1 MKLTA
6 PTAAFAE
13 AAAHAAAVAASKS
26 PKRVLE
32 CVAVRAERGEG
43 VRLEATDLDVALRIR
58 VPAADVSEEGTAV
71 VPAARFLSVLREVRE
86 KDVTVSG
93 TDRGG
98 ISIESEGCQFQILG
112 EDAQEFPVL
121 PSFPASTGAL
131 RVTAGALREMI
142 RRTAFATAREAGRYA
157 LHGVLFR
164 VSGGVLDL
172 VATDGRRLA
181 RATHRLDTPTASE
194 VKAIV
199 GPKCLSLLDRIV
211 VDDTAAIEVALE
223 ERQILFR
230 SGDVLLAARL
240 IDGVF
245 PSYEEVIPK
254 PSKRGFGL
262 PAGDL
267 AVALRRASLLTS
279 REAQSVQMDI
289 APQRLT
295 ISSRASEVGEAKV
308 DVKVP
313 YDEAPERLGFM
324 PNLLLDALKVMDP
337 AKPVRFEFSSPKAP
351 GRLTDKDDYVYVVMP
366 VSVE

>member
-1 MKLTA
+1 MKITA

-32 CVAVRAERGEG
+32 CVALRVDRQSG

-58 VPAADVSEEGTAV
+58 VPAAEIVEEGTAV

-98 ISIESEGCQFQILG
+98 VAIEGEGCHFQILG
-112 EDAQEFPVL
+112 EDPHEFPVL
-121 PSFPASTGAL
+121 QSFPASAPL
-131 RVTAGALREMI
+131 RVGAGALREMI

-164 VSGGVLDL
+164 VAGDTLDL

-181 RATHRLDTPTASE
+181 RATHRLETPATAE

-211 VDDTAAIEVALE
+211 VDDAATVEVALE

-267 AVALRRASLLTS
+267 ALALRRASLLTS

-295 ISSRASEVGEAKV
+295 ISSRASDVGEAKV
-308 DVKVP
+308 DVTVP

-337 AKPVRFEFSSPKAP
+337 AKPVRFEFSTPKAP